1 MGLEMSMSSRG
12 KREEERRRKEK
23 LLKEQLMEK
32 GERRKDTGMR
42 RQKSMVSLAS
52 EDDLLG
58 RRMLGLV
65 GPLTRN
71 TEDDD

>member
-1 MGLEMSMSSRG
+1 MSMTSKG

-32 GERRKDTGMR
+32 GERRKGEGMK

-52 EDDLLG
+52 EDDLLR

>member
-1 MGLEMSMSSRG
+1 MTSKG

-32 GERRKDTGMR
+32 GERRKEEGMK

>member
-1 MGLEMSMSSRG
+1 MGLEMSMTSKG

-23 LLKEQLMEK
+23 LLKEQLREK
-32 GERRKDTGMR
+32 GERRNEKRIR

>member
-1 MGLEMSMSSRG
+1 
-12 KREEERRRKEK
+12 
-23 LLKEQLMEK
+23 MEK
-32 GERRKDTGMR
+32 GERRKGEGMK

>member
-1 MGLEMSMSSRG
+1 MSSRG

-23 LLKEQLMEK
+23 LLKEQLREK
-32 GERRKDTGMR
+32 GEKRKEMGMK

-58 RRMLGLV
+58 RRMLGLA

-71 TEDDD
+71 TELDDS